1 MNAATIPDPTSAF
14 AGGFY
19 AGRIR
24 IDGVLYAL
32 IVAPKA
38 AGERAKNAWI
48 GSYKDVPGAKSYNDG
63 LANTIAMAEAG
74 SALAKWARDLRIG
87 GFDDWYIP
95 SLDELEVCYR
105 HLKPSSEPNSCWAR
119 SGINLNSDPAAHPYT
134 PEFPVQTENELFRVG
149 GSEAFDEGSYWTS
162 TQHESGHSDAWGQD
176 FDDGS
181 QGYWG
186 KDYELRARAVRRLAI

>member
-24 IDGVLYAL
+24 IGTVLYAL
-32 IVAPKA
+32 IVSPKLP
-38 AGERAKNAWI
+38 GEYVGVWHT
-48 GSYKDVPGAKSYNDG
+48 SYASIEGATSYNDG
-63 LANTIAMAEAG
+63 LANTNAMAEAG

-105 HLKPSSEPNSCWAR
+105 HLKPSSDPNSCWAR

-134 PEFPVQTENELFRVG
+134 PEFPLQTENDLFRVG

-162 TQHESGHSDAWGQD
+162 TQHESSHSDAWGQS
-176 FDDGS
+176 FDGGS
-181 QGYWG
+181 QGDWFKG
-186 KDYELRARAVRRLAI
+186 SELRARAVRRLAI